1 MGESR
6 QTSSKGKAN
15 ANAMLAV
22 VLGGVFVGMIGM
34 TYAAVPLYQ
43 LFCQVTGYG
52 GTTRTSTQTHAS
64 TVLNKTI
71 TIRFDANTS
80 DGLPWKFEPV
90 QRAIT
95 VRIGASA
102 HVKYEA
108 TNLADHATTGRATF
122 NVTPQR
128 AGSYFNKVHCFCFT
142 NQTLAAG
149 ETKEM
154 DIDFYIDPDI
164 AKAPE
169 LKHVETITLSYT
181 MFPGEAPKPVAS
193 AEGMPAKP
201 AGEL

>member
-1 MGESR
+1 MGGEK

-43 LFCQVTGYG
+43 MFCRVTGYG
-52 GTTRTSTQTHAS
+52 GTTRTSTQAEA
-64 TVLNKTI
+64 KTI
-71 TIRFDANTS
+71 LNRTIHVRFDANTS

-90 QRAIT
+90 QREIT

-108 TNLADHATTGRATF
+108 TNLSNHATTGRATF
-122 NVTPQR
+122 NVTPQL

-164 AKAPE
+164 VKAPE
-169 LKHVETITLSYT
+169 LKHVDTITLSYT
-181 MFPGEAPKPVAS
+181 MYPGEVPKPVAS
-193 AEGMPAKP
+193 AERIPAKP